1 MDEVIAENLS
11 NLANIVLTHG
21 STLLIAAGQR
31 SNYYYGSSID
41 SRSSR
46 GADGEEKTG
55 CFQVLSPPGLVNN
68 KRASSPTVKPCPNC
82 AEQLPITAIICGICD
97 YNFLAER
104 PGRGQK
110 LLSSP
115 QAMAQE
121 MPEQKIVSTELI
133 KPGETFGTVH

>member
-1 MDEVIAENLS
+1 MDEVIAENLP
-11 NLANIVLTHG
+11 NLANIVLTYG
-21 STLLIAAGQR
+21 SKLLIAAGQDPIAIAAVALIVVLLAVR
-31 SNYYYGSSID
+31 MVKRKRGVF
-41 SRSSR
+41 RSSR
-46 GADGEEKTG
+46 PRGS
-55 CFQVLSPPGLVNN
+55 VSN

-121 MPEQKIVSTELI
+121 MLEQKIVSTELI
-133 KPGETFGTVH
+133 KPRETFGTVH